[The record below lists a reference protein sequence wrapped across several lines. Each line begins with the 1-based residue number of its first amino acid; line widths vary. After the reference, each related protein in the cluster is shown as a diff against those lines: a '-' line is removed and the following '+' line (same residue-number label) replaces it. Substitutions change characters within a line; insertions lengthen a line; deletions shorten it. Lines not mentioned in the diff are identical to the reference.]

1 MADVIWSTSDP
12 EIATVDQSGV
22 VSFKSGGDCVVT
34 VTTCDGGYTAQCKVN
49 VVTNYDA
56 LQAQIDTYK
65 SLELTETNYY
75 PATWQAF
82 QDAIAESQAL
92 IDANASSQKKWT
104 PSWKS

>member
-1 MADVIWSTSDP
+1 MGKASVADVIWSTSDP

-75 PATWQAF
+75 PCLLYT
-82 QDAIAESQAL
+82 S
-92 IDANASSQKKWT
+92 
-104 PSWKS
+104 PSPRDRG